1 MPWLDSNREI
11 IHTNVYNIPQ
21 RLREIDPNYFV
32 VRNHKTHQFE
42 VHHKDQVGSTL
53 ALNIQFDELD
63 DRAVQLARSTQ
74 PRYAQNIFREMD
86 RNNEKLENDI
96 LTDAMDVAE
105 QKTKEMF
112 RYVAPKGTVDTAP
125 DDAYSTRFI

>member
-1 MPWLDSNREI
+1 MAWIGSDREI
-11 IHTNVYNIPQ
+11 IYTNVYDIPQ

-32 VRNHKTHQFE
+32 VRNHRTHQFE
-42 VHHKDQVGSTL
+42 VHHKGQVGSTL

-63 DRAVQLARSTQ
+63 DRTIQLARSTQ
-74 PRYAQNIFREMD
+74 PQYAQNIFREME
-86 RNNEKLENDI
+86 RNNAKIENDI
-96 LTDAMDVAE
+96 MSDAIDVAE

-125 DDAYSTRFI
+125 DDAYSTRFV